1 MSESLE
7 KLSPIGVVDTPGGR
21 EKLGGTGNGNGN
33 GNGNGAALS
42 LAHLTVSPEALKALP
57 ADFVKRNRILPY
69 KIEEGRIYIATAQPG
84 NQRLI
89 EDIRLLSAL
98 EVKEAEAP
106 AEQVLEKIAECYQ
119 VTVEQM
125 IESLHPDSAAAADVK
140 NLHDIEVMANEPT
153 VIDLVKLII
162 STVLHSR

>member
-7 KLSPIGVVDTPGGR
+7 NLDPIGVMASSNDRSLRPA
-21 EKLGGTGNGNGN
+21 GNGSV
-33 GNGNGAALS
+33 A
-42 LAHLTVSPEALKALP
+42 LAHIIVSPEALRALP

-69 KIEEGRIYIATAQPG
+69 KIENGTLHIATDKPG
-84 NQRLI
+84 NHRLI

-125 IESLHPDSAAAADVK
+125 IESLHPDSAAAAD
-140 NLHDIEVMANEPT
+140 
-153 VIDLVKLII
+153 
-162 STVLHSR
+162 